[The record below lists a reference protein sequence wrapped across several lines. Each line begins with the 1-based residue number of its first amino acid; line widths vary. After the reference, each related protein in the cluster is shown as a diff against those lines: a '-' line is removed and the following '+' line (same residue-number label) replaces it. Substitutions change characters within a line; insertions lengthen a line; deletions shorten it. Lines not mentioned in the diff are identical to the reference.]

1 MNRLL
6 LHVVSKTI
14 VSAWLLVG
22 ASNLSHAS
30 IVPVFEQVGTI
41 IGPAAGESTPFTIV
55 SSGSYLAR
63 ITDLTF
69 FPGSSFDAVA
79 LGISTSS
86 RLLGSTFLVTPSTN
100 DSASFVFVATP
111 GKYFSNVVATCTGIC
126 SYGVAIMAVPL
137 PPAIGLFSIG
147 IAGLAMVRRRR
158 VNLGLR

>member
-6 LHVVSKTI
+6 LHVISKTM
-14 VSAWLLVG
+14 VCVWLLIG
-22 ASNLSHAS
+22 ASNLSIAS
-30 IVPVFEQVGTI
+30 IAPVFEHVGAI
-41 IGPAAGESTPFTIV
+41 IRPAAGESTPFTIA
-55 SSGSYLAR
+55 SSGSYLAT

-86 RLLGSTFLVTPSTN
+86 RLLGSAFLVTPSTN
-100 DSASFVFVATP
+100 DSASFIFAATP
-111 GKYFSNVVATCTGIC
+111 GKYFSNVVATCSGIC

-137 PPAIGLFSIG
+137 PPAMGLFSIG

-158 VNLGLR
+158 MKYS

>member
-6 LHVVSKTI
+6 PRVVGKII
-14 VSAWLLVG
+14 VGAWLLVG
-22 ASNLSHAS
+22 AANPSNATMM
-30 IVPVFEQVGTI
+30 PVFEHVGTI
-41 IGPAAGESTPFTIV
+41 IGPVAGESTPFTIA
-55 SSGSYLAR
+55 SPGSYLAT

-86 RLLGSTFLVTPSTN
+86 RLLGSAFLVTPSTN
-100 DSASFVFVATP
+100 DSASFVFAATP
-111 GKYFSNVVATCTGIC
+111 GKYFSNVVAKCTGIC

-137 PPAIGLFSIG
+137 PPAIGLFGIG

-158 VNLGLR
+158 TKYS